1 MTVRNII
8 RALAVLRTLLRREL
22 ADFRRDSRR
31 MTFVFGAAVI
41 YILMFG
47 ALYMPNIVKNV
58 PLVIYDKTIPA

>member
-47 ALYMPNIVKNV
+47 ALYMPNIVKTCRSSSTM
-58 PLVIYDKTIPA
+58 KTIPA